1 MRERRFNR
9 RLPFL
14 LPSRLFVSSRSVCRR
29 LPAVSSGINNCNSV
43 STSITNPIANLYK
56 PCECLCNPRFD
67 QSEKKLFPLFI
78 LIMADYI
85 RRQVQE
91 IALGIED
98 ATINLRVQLCEKAI
112 NETRFRLIVK
122 PVNPRKQNLRAML
135 SALPRL

>member
-1 MRERRFNR
+1 
-9 RLPFL
+9 
-14 LPSRLFVSSRSVCRR
+14 
-29 LPAVSSGINNCNSV
+29 
-43 STSITNPIANLYK
+43 
-56 PCECLCNPRFD
+56 
-67 QSEKKLFPLFI
+67 
-78 LIMADYI
+78 MADYI

-98 ATINLRVQLCEKAI
+98 ATINLRVELCEKAI